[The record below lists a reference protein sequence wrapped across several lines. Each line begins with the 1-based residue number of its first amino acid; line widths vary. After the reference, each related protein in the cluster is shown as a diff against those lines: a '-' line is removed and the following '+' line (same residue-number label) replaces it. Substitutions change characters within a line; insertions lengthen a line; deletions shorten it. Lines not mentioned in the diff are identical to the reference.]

1 MFDEKGRGGKGRGRW
16 RERNDPILK
25 AKTHDVYIGRYNFY
39 ANLAKSKW
47 FNPFKLRKTK
57 LDKKL

>member
-1 MFDEKGRGGKGRGRW
+1 MRKVEEGKGEDDKRA
-16 RERNDPILK
+16 RNDPILK

-39 ANLAKSKW
+39 ANLAKSKCSIHS
-47 FNPFKLRKTK
+47 KKERIE